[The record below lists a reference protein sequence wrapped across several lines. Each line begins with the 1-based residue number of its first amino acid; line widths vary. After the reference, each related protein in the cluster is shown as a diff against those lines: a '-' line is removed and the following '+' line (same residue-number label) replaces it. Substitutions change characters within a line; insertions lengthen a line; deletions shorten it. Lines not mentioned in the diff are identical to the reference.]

1 MPTSISTPRRWAR
14 PAPCARPR
22 ATGSASPWAGCT
34 NVRWA
39 RTPMWSCQLAFPP
52 DKAGAVLS
60 WLALNREGLTVFT
73 HALTGDDIKDHTDH
87 AIWMGAMLGL
97 DLSVLE

>member
-1 MPTSISTPRRWAR
+1 
-14 PAPCARPR
+14 
-22 ATGSASPWAGCT
+22 
-34 NVRWA
+34 
-39 RTPMWSCQLAFPP
+39 MWSCQLAFPP